1 MRIHI
6 SFRMS
11 LRTRVLWPWQ
21 AERLQGTACLAS
33 LSLGPRA
40 MEEVLWQVGP
50 DAGVAS
56 ASLVGGSLAKV
67 MDGLGAAVT
76 GVSSVAVGAVS
87 AATGALAAK
96 AFTERQE
103 ALWVAKRLQEVKR
116 PLAATKRPYLGPI

>member
-1 MRIHI
+1 
-6 SFRMS
+6 
-11 LRTRVLWPWQ
+11 
-21 AERLQGTACLAS
+21 
-33 LSLGPRA
+33 

-50 DAGVAS
+50 DGVAS

-103 ALWVAKRLQEVKR
+103 ALCVAKRLQEVKR
-116 PLAATKRPYLGPI
+116 RLARSRHGWGAQDMRRRAAPSLSSP